1 MKRFS
6 SITTLVLS
14 LGLLFTAQAAG
25 PDDSFI
31 QAYTLIAQAD
41 NLSRLGQKNSA
52 IQKYRQAHNDLAA
65 LQSGYPNWNTGVV
78 SFRIKYV
85 DQKLKAL
92 GDAAPETAA
101 PSAKPAVLD
110 PAAARREISILK
122 RKVESLENAI
132 ILKDAKLKE
141 ALSAV
146 PSPEETQQLATL
158 EANLSGLRQENAN
171 LKSAIDKATTRL
183 KGANTGLA
191 KAQADAGKAQADLA
205 KAQAETEKTN
215 EALAQ
220 AVEEAKTAKAKA
232 NDRQA
237 KRLEN
242 KLADKQ
248 ENLAKTEK
256 ELASLATAH
265 KALESELKSFKK
277 GSREKD
283 LQAQVG
289 SLQKELSGNQKDLE
303 KASGDVAALKS
314 DKISLESELKSF
326 KKGSREKDL
335 QAQVGSLQKELS
347 GNQKDLEKASGD
359 VAALK
364 SDKISLESEL
374 KSFKKGSREKDLEAQ
389 VGSLQKELSGNQKD
403 LEEAS
408 GDVAALKSD
417 KISLEEE
424 LKSFKKGNREKE
436 LEAEVGS
443 LEKQLAN
450 SNSKLKETAS
460 NLASAENS
468 NDSLGD
474 QLKALQK
481 GSREKEFR
489 NYISSLEKRL
499 AKAERKNTNPASK
512 RKGLTGI
519 FNWQKSDRAEK
530 AQAAELQNRIDT
542 LRSRLEILEAEKIPY
557 TDEEKK
563 LFAEPNT
570 GDQPVNTLQAKV
582 ATLPEG
588 GADDFKAGQAALI
601 EAKFGEAEQKFL
613 HVLKLDE
620 ENPLT
625 LGNLA
630 LAQMEQGNYEGAE
643 ASLTRAL
650 KNDDEDTFSLSL
662 IGTLRYRQKK
672 YDEARDYL
680 AKAVK
685 LNPEDSRAQH
695 FLGSALNNLGQRKAA
710 ETALRKAVQIKPGY
724 SEAHHN
730 LAVVYATQNPP
741 FIALAKFHY
750 DKAVAGGHKKNADLE
765 KILNGGD

>member
-6 SITTLVLS
+6 SITTFVLS

-31 QAYTLIAQAD
+31 QAYTLIAQGDKLAE
-41 NLSRLGQKNSA
+41 LGQKNSA
-52 IQKYRQAHNDLAA
+52 IQKYRQARNALAA
-65 LQSGYPNWNTGVV
+65 LQSGYPSWNAGVV

-85 DQKLKAL
+85 DQKLKSL
-92 GDAAPETAA
+92 GDEASETAA
-101 PSAKPAVLD
+101 PSAKPTVLD
-110 PAAARREISILK
+110 PAAARREIAVLK
-122 RKVESLENAI
+122 RKVEQLDNEI

-146 PSPEETQQLATL
+146 PSPEETKQLATL

-171 LKSAIDKATTRL
+171 LKSAIDKATDQL
-183 KGANTGLA
+183 KNANTDLA
-191 KAQADAGKAQADLA
+191 KAKADAEKAQTDLA

-220 AVEEAKTAKAKA
+220 AVEEAKTANAKA

-237 KRLEN
+237 KRLE
-242 KLADKQ
+242 KQLADKQ
-248 ENLAKTEK
+248 ENLEQTEK
-256 ELASLATAH
+256 ELASLTTAH

-277 GSREKD
+277 GNRE
-283 LQAQVG
+283 Q
-289 SLQKELSGNQKDLE
+289 
-303 KASGDVAALKS
+303 
-314 DKISLESELKSF
+314 
-326 KKGSREKDL
+326 
-335 QAQVGSLQKELS
+335 
-347 GNQKDLEKASGD
+347 
-359 VAALK
+359 
-364 SDKISLESEL
+364 
-374 KSFKKGSREKDLEAQ
+374 DLEA
-389 VGSLQKELSGNQKD
+389 K
-403 LEEAS
+403 
-408 GDVAALKSD
+408 
-417 KISLEEE
+417 
-424 LKSFKKGNREKE
+424 
-436 LEAEVGS
+436 VGS
-443 LEKQLAN
+443 LEKQLAK
-450 SNSKLKETAS
+450 SNSKLEEAS
-460 NLASAENS
+460 SSLASAENS
-468 NDSLGD
+468 NNSLGD

-481 GSREKEFR
+481 GTHEKEFR

-512 RKGLTGI
+512 RKGLSGI
-519 FNWQKSDRAEK
+519 FSWRKSGRAEE
-530 AQAAELQNRIDT
+530 AQVAELQNRIDT
-542 LRSRLEILEAEKIPY
+542 LRSRLEILEGEKIPY

-563 LFAEPNT
+563 LFAEPGT
-570 GDQPVNTLQAKV
+570 GDQPANTLQAKV

-588 GADDFKAGQAALI
+588 GADDFKAGQAALV
-601 EAKFGEAEQKFL
+601 EAKYGEAEQKFL

-650 KNDDEDTFSLSL
+650 KNDDEDAFSLSL

-672 YDEARDYL
+672 FDEARDYL

-685 LNPEDSRAQH
+685 LNPEDANAQH

-710 ETALRKAVQIKPGY
+710 ETALRKALQIKPGHA
-724 SEAHHN
+724 EAHHN
-730 LAVVYATQNPP
+730 LAVVYATQKPP

-750 DKAVAGGHKKNADLE
+750 DKAVAGGHEKNADLE
-765 KILNGGD
+765 KILSAEK

>member
-1 MKRFS
+1 VKRFS
-6 SITTLVLS
+6 SITTFVLS

-31 QAYTLIAQAD
+31 QAYTLIAQGDKLA
-41 NLSRLGQKNSA
+41 NLGQKNSA
-52 IQKYRQAHNDLAA
+52 IQKYRQARNDLAA
-65 LQSGYPNWNTGVV
+65 LQSGYPSWNAGVV

-85 DQKLKAL
+85 DQKLKSL
-92 GDAAPETAA
+92 GDEASETAA
-101 PSAKPAVLD
+101 PSAKPTVLD
-110 PAAARREISILK
+110 PAAARREIAVLK
-122 RKVESLENAI
+122 RKVEQLDNEI

-146 PSPEETQQLATL
+146 PSPEETKQLATL

-171 LKSAIDKATTRL
+171 LKSAIDKATDQL
-183 KGANTGLA
+183 KNANTDLA
-191 KAQADAGKAQADLA
+191 KARADAEKAQTDLA

-220 AVEEAKTAKAKA
+220 AVEEAKTANAKA

-237 KRLEN
+237 KRLE
-242 KLADKQ
+242 KQLADKQ
-248 ENLAKTEK
+248 ENLEQTEK
-256 ELASLATAH
+256 ELASLTTAL

-277 GSREKD
+277 G
-283 LQAQVG
+283 
-289 SLQKELSGNQKDLE
+289 
-303 KASGDVAALKS
+303 
-314 DKISLESELKSF
+314 
-326 KKGSREKDL
+326 
-335 QAQVGSLQKELS
+335 
-347 GNQKDLEKASGD
+347 
-359 VAALK
+359 
-364 SDKISLESEL
+364 
-374 KSFKKGSREKDLEAQ
+374 
-389 VGSLQKELSGNQKD
+389 
-403 LEEAS
+403 
-408 GDVAALKSD
+408 
-417 KISLEEE
+417 
-424 LKSFKKGNREKE
+424 NREQD

-443 LEKQLAN
+443 LEKQLAK
-450 SNSKLKETAS
+450 SNSKLEEAS
-460 NLASAENS
+460 SSLASAENS

-481 GSREKEFR
+481 GTHEKEFR

-512 RKGLTGI
+512 RKGLSGI
-519 FNWQKSDRAEK
+519 FSWRKSGRAET
-530 AQAAELQNRIDT
+530 AQVAELQNRIDT

-563 LFAEPNT
+563 LFAEPGT
-570 GDQPVNTLQAKV
+570 GDQPANTLQAKV

-588 GADDFKAGQAALI
+588 GADDFKAGQAALV
-601 EAKFGEAEQKFL
+601 EAKYGEAEQKFL

-650 KNDDEDTFSLSL
+650 KNDDEDAFSLSL

-672 YDEARDYL
+672 FDEARDYL

-685 LNPEDSRAQH
+685 LNPEDANAQH

-710 ETALRKAVQIKPGY
+710 ETALRKALQIKPGHA
-724 SEAHHN
+724 EAHHN
-730 LAVVYATQNPP
+730 LAVVYATQKPP

-750 DKAVAGGHKKNADLE
+750 DKAVAGGHEKNADLE
-765 KILNGGD
+765 KILSAEK

>member
-6 SITTLVLS
+6 FITTLFLS
-14 LGLLFTAQAAG
+14 FGLLSTAQAAG

-31 QAYTLIAQAD
+31 QAYSLIAEAD

-65 LQSGYPNWNTGVV
+65 LQSGYPNWNAGVV

-191 KAQADAGKAQADLA
+191 KAQADAEKAQADLA

-314 DKISLESELKSF
+314 DKISLE
-326 KKGSREKDL
+326 
-335 QAQVGSLQKELS
+335 
-347 GNQKDLEKASGD
+347 
-359 VAALK
+359 
-364 SDKISLESEL
+364 
-374 KSFKKGSREKDLEAQ
+374 
-389 VGSLQKELSGNQKD
+389 
-403 LEEAS
+403 
-408 GDVAALKSD
+408 
-417 KISLEEE
+417 EE

-474 QLKALQK
+474 QLKAFQK

-530 AQAAELQNRIDT
+530 AQVAELQNRIDT

-650 KNDDEDTFSLSL
+650 KNDDEDAFSLSL

>member
-65 LQSGYPNWNTGVV
+65 LQSGYPNWNAGVV

-183 KGANTGLA
+183 MGANTGLA
-191 KAQADAGKAQADLA
+191 KAQADAEKAQADLA

-314 DKISLESELKSF
+314 DKISLE
-326 KKGSREKDL
+326 
-335 QAQVGSLQKELS
+335 
-347 GNQKDLEKASGD
+347 
-359 VAALK
+359 
-364 SDKISLESEL
+364 
-374 KSFKKGSREKDLEAQ
+374 
-389 VGSLQKELSGNQKD
+389 
-403 LEEAS
+403 
-408 GDVAALKSD
+408 
-417 KISLEEE
+417 EE

-474 QLKALQK
+474 QLKAFQK

-650 KNDDEDTFSLSL
+650 KNDDEDAFSLSL

-765 KILNGGD
+765 KILNGGN

>member
-14 LGLLFTAQAAG
+14 LGLLFSAQAAG

-265 KALESELKSFKK
+265 KALESELKSLKK

-289 SLQKELSGNQKDLE
+289 SLQKELSGNQKDVE

-314 DKISLESELKSF
+314 DNISLE
-326 KKGSREKDL
+326 
-335 QAQVGSLQKELS
+335 
-347 GNQKDLEKASGD
+347 
-359 VAALK
+359 
-364 SDKISLESEL
+364 
-374 KSFKKGSREKDLEAQ
+374 
-389 VGSLQKELSGNQKD
+389 
-403 LEEAS
+403 
-408 GDVAALKSD
+408 
-417 KISLEEE
+417 
-424 LKSFKKGNREKE
+424 
-436 LEAEVGS
+436 
-443 LEKQLAN
+443 
-450 SNSKLKETAS
+450 
-460 NLASAENS
+460 
-468 NDSLGD
+468 
-474 QLKALQK
+474 
-481 GSREKEFR
+481 
-489 NYISSLEKRL
+489 
-499 AKAERKNTNPASK
+499 
-512 RKGLTGI
+512 
-519 FNWQKSDRAEK
+519 
-530 AQAAELQNRIDT
+530 
-542 LRSRLEILEAEKIPY
+542 
-557 TDEEKK
+557 
-563 LFAEPNT
+563 
-570 GDQPVNTLQAKV
+570 
-582 ATLPEG
+582 
-588 GADDFKAGQAALI
+588 
-601 EAKFGEAEQKFL
+601 
-613 HVLKLDE
+613 
-620 ENPLT
+620 
-625 LGNLA
+625 
-630 LAQMEQGNYEGAE
+630 
-643 ASLTRAL
+643 
-650 KNDDEDTFSLSL
+650 
-662 IGTLRYRQKK
+662 
-672 YDEARDYL
+672 
-680 AKAVK
+680 
-685 LNPEDSRAQH
+685 
-695 FLGSALNNLGQRKAA
+695 
-710 ETALRKAVQIKPGY
+710 
-724 SEAHHN
+724 
-730 LAVVYATQNPP
+730 
-741 FIALAKFHY
+741 
-750 DKAVAGGHKKNADLE
+750 
-765 KILNGGD
+765 

>member
-41 NLSRLGQKNSA
+41 NLARLGQKNSA

-158 EANLSGLRQENAN
+158 EVNLSGLRQENAN

-265 KALESELKSFKK
+265 KALESELKSLKK

-303 KASGDVAALKS
+303 K
-314 DKISLESELKSF
+314 
-326 KKGSREKDL
+326 
-335 QAQVGSLQKELS
+335 
-347 GNQKDLEKASGD
+347 
-359 VAALK
+359 
-364 SDKISLESEL
+364 
-374 KSFKKGSREKDLEAQ
+374 
-389 VGSLQKELSGNQKD
+389 
-403 LEEAS
+403 AS

-450 SNSKLKETAS
+450 SNRKLKETAS

-481 GSREKEFR
+481 GSREKEFS

-650 KNDDEDTFSLSL
+650 KNDDEDAFSLSL

>member
-65 LQSGYPNWNTGVV
+65 LQSGYPNWNAGVV

-191 KAQADAGKAQADLA
+191 KAQADAEKAQADLA

-314 DKISLESELKSF
+314 DKISLE
-326 KKGSREKDL
+326 
-335 QAQVGSLQKELS
+335 
-347 GNQKDLEKASGD
+347 
-359 VAALK
+359 
-364 SDKISLESEL
+364 
-374 KSFKKGSREKDLEAQ
+374 
-389 VGSLQKELSGNQKD
+389 
-403 LEEAS
+403 
-408 GDVAALKSD
+408 
-417 KISLEEE
+417 EE

-474 QLKALQK
+474 QLKAFQK

-519 FNWQKSDRAEK
+519 FNWRKSDRAEK
-530 AQAAELQNRIDT
+530 AQVAELQNRIDT

-650 KNDDEDTFSLSL
+650 KNDDEDAFSLSL

>member
-1 MKRFS
+1 VKRFS

-65 LQSGYPNWNTGVV
+65 LQSGYPNWNAGVV

-183 KGANTGLA
+183 MGANTGLA
-191 KAQADAGKAQADLA
+191 KAQADAEKAQADLA

-314 DKISLESELKSF
+314 DKISLE
-326 KKGSREKDL
+326 
-335 QAQVGSLQKELS
+335 
-347 GNQKDLEKASGD
+347 
-359 VAALK
+359 
-364 SDKISLESEL
+364 
-374 KSFKKGSREKDLEAQ
+374 
-389 VGSLQKELSGNQKD
+389 
-403 LEEAS
+403 
-408 GDVAALKSD
+408 
-417 KISLEEE
+417 EE

-474 QLKALQK
+474 QLKAFQK

-650 KNDDEDTFSLSL
+650 KNDDEDAFSLSL

>member
-65 LQSGYPNWNTGVV
+65 LQSGYPNWNAGVV

-110 PAAARREISILK
+110 PAAARREITILK
-122 RKVESLENAI
+122 RKVESLGNAI

-171 LKSAIDKATTRL
+171 LKSAIDKATTQL

-191 KAQADAGKAQADLA
+191 KAQADAEKAQADLA

-215 EALAQ
+215 ETLAQ

-265 KALESELKSFKK
+265 KALESELKSLKK

-289 SLQKELSGNQKDLE
+289 SLQKE
-303 KASGDVAALKS
+303 
-314 DKISLESELKSF
+314 
-326 KKGSREKDL
+326 
-335 QAQVGSLQKELS
+335 
-347 GNQKDLEKASGD
+347 
-359 VAALK
+359 
-364 SDKISLESEL
+364 
-374 KSFKKGSREKDLEAQ
+374 
-389 VGSLQKELSGNQKD
+389 
-403 LEEAS
+403 
-408 GDVAALKSD
+408 
-417 KISLEEE
+417 
-424 LKSFKKGNREKE
+424 
-436 LEAEVGS
+436 
-443 LEKQLAN
+443 LAN

-474 QLKALQK
+474 QLKAFQK
-481 GSREKEFR
+481 GSREKEFS

-530 AQAAELQNRIDT
+530 AQVAELQNRIDT

-650 KNDDEDTFSLSL
+650 KNDDEDAFSLSL

-685 LNPEDSRAQH
+685 LNPEDANAQH

-710 ETALRKAVQIKPGY
+710 ETALRKALQIKPGHA
-724 SEAHHN
+724 EAHHN
-730 LAVVYATQNPP
+730 LAVVYATQKPP

-750 DKAVAGGHKKNADLE
+750 DKAVAGGHEKNADLE

>member
-6 SITTLVLS
+6 SITTFVLS

-31 QAYTLIAQAD
+31 QAYTIIAQGDKLAK
-41 NLSRLGQKNSA
+41 LGQKNSA
-52 IQKYRQAHNDLAA
+52 IQKYRQARNDLAA
-65 LQSGYPNWNTGVV
+65 LQSGYPSWNAGVV

-85 DQKLKAL
+85 DQKLKSL
-92 GDAAPETAA
+92 GDEASETAA
-101 PSAKPAVLD
+101 PSAKPTVLD
-110 PAAARREISILK
+110 PAAARREIAVLK
-122 RKVESLENAI
+122 RKVEQLDNEI

-146 PSPEETQQLATL
+146 PSPEETKQLATL

-171 LKSAIDKATTRL
+171 LKSAIDKATDQL
-183 KGANTGLA
+183 KNANTDLA
-191 KAQADAGKAQADLA
+191 KAKADAEKAQTDLA

-220 AVEEAKTAKAKA
+220 AVEEAKTANAKA

-237 KRLEN
+237 KRLE
-242 KLADKQ
+242 KQLADKQ
-248 ENLAKTEK
+248 ENLEQTEK
-256 ELASLATAH
+256 ELASLTTAH

-277 GSREKD
+277 G
-283 LQAQVG
+283 
-289 SLQKELSGNQKDLE
+289 
-303 KASGDVAALKS
+303 
-314 DKISLESELKSF
+314 
-326 KKGSREKDL
+326 
-335 QAQVGSLQKELS
+335 
-347 GNQKDLEKASGD
+347 
-359 VAALK
+359 
-364 SDKISLESEL
+364 
-374 KSFKKGSREKDLEAQ
+374 
-389 VGSLQKELSGNQKD
+389 
-403 LEEAS
+403 
-408 GDVAALKSD
+408 
-417 KISLEEE
+417 
-424 LKSFKKGNREKE
+424 NREQD

-443 LEKQLAN
+443 LEKQLAK
-450 SNSKLKETAS
+450 SNSKLEEAS
-460 NLASAENS
+460 SSLASAENS

-481 GSREKEFR
+481 GTHEKEFR

-512 RKGLTGI
+512 RKGLSGI
-519 FNWQKSDRAEK
+519 FSWRKSGRAEE
-530 AQAAELQNRIDT
+530 AQVAELQNRIDT

-563 LFAEPNT
+563 LFAEPGT
-570 GDQPVNTLQAKV
+570 GDQPANTLQAKV

-588 GADDFKAGQAALI
+588 GADDFKAGQAALV
-601 EAKFGEAEQKFL
+601 EAKYGEAEQKFL

-650 KNDDEDTFSLSL
+650 KNDDEDAFSLSL

-672 YDEARDYL
+672 FDEARDYL

-685 LNPEDSRAQH
+685 LNPEDANAQH

-710 ETALRKAVQIKPGY
+710 ETALRKALQIKPGHA
-724 SEAHHN
+724 EAHHN
-730 LAVVYATQNPP
+730 LAVVYATQKPP

-750 DKAVAGGHKKNADLE
+750 DKAVAGGHEKNADLE
-765 KILNGGD
+765 KILSAEK

>member
-1 MKRFS
+1 VKRFS
-6 SITTLVLS
+6 YITTLVLS

-65 LQSGYPNWNTGVV
+65 LQSGYPNWNAGVV

-110 PAAARREISILK
+110 PAAARREISIPK

-183 KGANTGLA
+183 MGANTGLA
-191 KAQADAGKAQADLA
+191 KAQADAEKAQADLA

-314 DKISLESELKSF
+314 DKISLE
-326 KKGSREKDL
+326 
-335 QAQVGSLQKELS
+335 
-347 GNQKDLEKASGD
+347 
-359 VAALK
+359 
-364 SDKISLESEL
+364 
-374 KSFKKGSREKDLEAQ
+374 
-389 VGSLQKELSGNQKD
+389 
-403 LEEAS
+403 
-408 GDVAALKSD
+408 
-417 KISLEEE
+417 EE

-519 FNWQKSDRAEK
+519 FNWRKSDRAEK

-650 KNDDEDTFSLSL
+650 KNDDEDAFSLSL

>member
-6 SITTLVLS
+6 SITTFVLS

-31 QAYTLIAQAD
+31 QAYTIIAQGDKLAK
-41 NLSRLGQKNSA
+41 LGQKNSA
-52 IQKYRQAHNDLAA
+52 IKKYQQARNDLAA
-65 LQSGYPNWNTGVV
+65 LQSGYPSWNAGVV

-85 DQKLKAL
+85 DQKLKSL
-92 GDAAPETAA
+92 GDEASETAA
-101 PSAKPAVLD
+101 PSAKPTVLA
-110 PAAARREISILK
+110 PAAARREIAVLK
-122 RKVESLENAI
+122 RKVEQLDNEIN
-132 ILKDAKLKE
+132 LKDAKLKE

-146 PSPEETQQLATL
+146 PSPEETKQLATL

-171 LKSAIDKATTRL
+171 LKSAIDKATDQL
-183 KGANTGLA
+183 KNANTDLA
-191 KAQADAGKAQADLA
+191 KAKADAQKAQTALA

-220 AVEEAKTAKAKA
+220 AMAEAKTANAKA

-237 KRLEN
+237 KRLE
-242 KLADKQ
+242 KQLADKQ
-248 ENLAKTEK
+248 ENLEQTEK
-256 ELASLATAH
+256 ELASLTTAH

-277 GSREKD
+277 G
-283 LQAQVG
+283 
-289 SLQKELSGNQKDLE
+289 
-303 KASGDVAALKS
+303 
-314 DKISLESELKSF
+314 
-326 KKGSREKDL
+326 
-335 QAQVGSLQKELS
+335 
-347 GNQKDLEKASGD
+347 
-359 VAALK
+359 
-364 SDKISLESEL
+364 
-374 KSFKKGSREKDLEAQ
+374 
-389 VGSLQKELSGNQKD
+389 
-403 LEEAS
+403 
-408 GDVAALKSD
+408 
-417 KISLEEE
+417 
-424 LKSFKKGNREKE
+424 NREQD

-443 LEKQLAN
+443 LEKQLAK
-450 SNSKLKETAS
+450 SNSKLEEAS
-460 NLASAENS
+460 SSLASAENS

-481 GSREKEFR
+481 GTHEKEFR

-512 RKGLTGI
+512 RKGISGI
-519 FNWQKSDRAEK
+519 FSWRKSGRAEE
-530 AQAAELQNRIDT
+530 AQVAELQNRIDT

-563 LFAEPNT
+563 LFAEPGT
-570 GDQPVNTLQAKV
+570 GDQPANTLQAKV

-588 GADDFKAGQAALI
+588 GADDFKAGQAALV
-601 EAKFGEAEQKFL
+601 EAKYGEAEQKFL

-650 KNDDEDTFSLSL
+650 NNDDQDSFSLSL

-672 YDEARDYL
+672 FDEARDYL

-685 LNPEDSRAQH
+685 LNPEDANAQH

-710 ETALRKAVQIKPGY
+710 ETALRKALQIKPGHA
-724 SEAHHN
+724 EAHHN
-730 LAVVYATQNPP
+730 LAVVYATQKPP

-750 DKAVAGGHKKNADLE
+750 DKAVAGGHEKNADLE
-765 KILNGGD
+765 KILSAEK

>member
-14 LGLLFTAQAAG
+14 LGLLFSAQAAG

-52 IQKYRQAHNDLAA
+52 IQKYRQARNDLAA

-191 KAQADAGKAQADLA
+191 KAQADAEKAQADLA

-374 KSFKKGSREKDLEAQ
+374 KSFKKGSREK
-389 VGSLQKELSGNQKD
+389 
-403 LEEAS
+403 
-408 GDVAALKSD
+408 
-417 KISLEEE
+417 
-424 LKSFKKGNREKE
+424 E

-474 QLKALQK
+474 QLKTFQK

-519 FNWQKSDRAEK
+519 FSWQKSDRAEK
-530 AQAAELQNRIDT
+530 AQVAELQNRIDT

-650 KNDDEDTFSLSL
+650 KNDDEDAFSLSL

>member
-65 LQSGYPNWNTGVV
+65 LQSGYPNWNAGVV

-110 PAAARREISILK
+110 PAAARREIAILK
-122 RKVESLENAI
+122 RKVESLGNAI

-146 PSPEETQQLATL
+146 PSPEEPQQLATL

-191 KAQADAGKAQADLA
+191 KAQADAEKAQADLA

-220 AVEEAKTAKAKA
+220 AVEEAKAAKPKA

-289 SLQKELSGNQKDLE
+289 SLQKELSGNEEDLE
-303 KASGDVAALKS
+303 KASG
-314 DKISLESELKSF
+314 
-326 KKGSREKDL
+326 
-335 QAQVGSLQKELS
+335 
-347 GNQKDLEKASGD
+347 N
-359 VAALK
+359 
-364 SDKISLESEL
+364 
-374 KSFKKGSREKDLEAQ
+374 
-389 VGSLQKELSGNQKD
+389 
-403 LEEAS
+403 
-408 GDVAALKSD
+408 VAALKSD

-424 LKSFKKGNREKE
+424 LKSFKKGNREKD

-474 QLKALQK
+474 QLKAFQK
-481 GSREKEFR
+481 GSREKEFS
-489 NYISSLEKRL
+489 NYIISLEKRL

-530 AQAAELQNRIDT
+530 AQVAELQNRIDT

-650 KNDDEDTFSLSL
+650 KNDDEDAFSLSL

>member
-1 MKRFS
+1 VKRFS

-14 LGLLFTAQAAG
+14 LGLLFSAQAAG

-52 IQKYRQAHNDLAA
+52 IQKYRQARNDLAA

-191 KAQADAGKAQADLA
+191 KAQADAEKAQADLA

-220 AVEEAKTAKAKA
+220 AMEEAKTAKAKA

-314 DKISLESELKSF
+314 DKISLE
-326 KKGSREKDL
+326 
-335 QAQVGSLQKELS
+335 
-347 GNQKDLEKASGD
+347 
-359 VAALK
+359 
-364 SDKISLESEL
+364 
-374 KSFKKGSREKDLEAQ
+374 
-389 VGSLQKELSGNQKD
+389 
-403 LEEAS
+403 
-408 GDVAALKSD
+408 
-417 KISLEEE
+417 EE

-474 QLKALQK
+474 QLKTFQK

-519 FNWQKSDRAEK
+519 FSWQKSDRAEK
-530 AQAAELQNRIDT
+530 AQVAELQNRIDT

-650 KNDDEDTFSLSL
+650 KNDDEDAFSLSL

>member
-65 LQSGYPNWNTGVV
+65 LQSGYPNWNAGVV

-183 KGANTGLA
+183 MGANTGLA
-191 KAQADAGKAQADLA
+191 KAKADAEKAQADLA

-314 DKISLESELKSF
+314 DKISLE
-326 KKGSREKDL
+326 
-335 QAQVGSLQKELS
+335 
-347 GNQKDLEKASGD
+347 
-359 VAALK
+359 
-364 SDKISLESEL
+364 
-374 KSFKKGSREKDLEAQ
+374 
-389 VGSLQKELSGNQKD
+389 
-403 LEEAS
+403 
-408 GDVAALKSD
+408 
-417 KISLEEE
+417 EE

-474 QLKALQK
+474 QLKAFQK

-650 KNDDEDTFSLSL
+650 KNDDEDAFSLSL

-750 DKAVAGGHKKNADLE
+750 EKAVAGGHKKNADLE
-765 KILNGGD
+765 KILNGGN

>member
-1 MKRFS
+1 M
-6 SITTLVLS
+6 
-14 LGLLFTAQAAG
+14 
-25 PDDSFI
+25 
-31 QAYTLIAQAD
+31 
-41 NLSRLGQKNSA
+41 
-52 IQKYRQAHNDLAA
+52 
-65 LQSGYPNWNTGVV
+65 
-78 SFRIKYV
+78 
-85 DQKLKAL
+85 
-92 GDAAPETAA
+92 
-101 PSAKPAVLD
+101 
-110 PAAARREISILK
+110 
-122 RKVESLENAI
+122 
-132 ILKDAKLKE
+132 
-141 ALSAV
+141 
-146 PSPEETQQLATL
+146 
-158 EANLSGLRQENAN
+158 RQENAN

-191 KAQADAGKAQADLA
+191 KAKADAEKAQADLA

-277 GSREKD
+277 GSREK
-283 LQAQVG
+283 
-289 SLQKELSGNQKDLE
+289 
-303 KASGDVAALKS
+303 
-314 DKISLESELKSF
+314 
-326 KKGSREKDL
+326 
-335 QAQVGSLQKELS
+335 
-347 GNQKDLEKASGD
+347 
-359 VAALK
+359 
-364 SDKISLESEL
+364 
-374 KSFKKGSREKDLEAQ
+374 
-389 VGSLQKELSGNQKD
+389 
-403 LEEAS
+403 
-408 GDVAALKSD
+408 
-417 KISLEEE
+417 
-424 LKSFKKGNREKE
+424 E

-474 QLKALQK
+474 QLKAFQK

-650 KNDDEDTFSLSL
+650 KNDDEDAFSLSL

-672 YDEARDYL
+672 
-680 AKAVK
+680 
-685 LNPEDSRAQH
+685 
-695 FLGSALNNLGQRKAA
+695 
-710 ETALRKAVQIKPGY
+710 I
-724 SEAHHN
+724 
-730 LAVVYATQNPP
+730 
-741 FIALAKFHY
+741 
-750 DKAVAGGHKKNADLE
+750 
-765 KILNGGD
+765 

>member
-6 SITTLVLS
+6 SITTFVLS

-31 QAYTLIAQAD
+31 QAYTLIAQGDKLA
-41 NLSRLGQKNSA
+41 NLGQKNSA
-52 IQKYRQAHNDLAA
+52 IQKYRQARNDLAA
-65 LQSGYPNWNTGVV
+65 LQSGYPSWNAGVV

-85 DQKLKAL
+85 DQKLKSL
-92 GDAAPETAA
+92 GDEASETAA
-101 PSAKPAVLD
+101 PSAKPTVLD
-110 PAAARREISILK
+110 PAAARREIAVLK
-122 RKVESLENAI
+122 RKVEQLDNEI

-146 PSPEETQQLATL
+146 PSPEETQQLASL

-183 KGANTGLA
+183 KVANTSLA
-191 KAQADAGKAQADLA
+191 KTKADAEKAQADLG
-205 KAQAETEKTN
+205 KAQAETKKTN

-248 ENLAKTEK
+248 ANLAKTEK

-283 LQAQVG
+283 LQAEVEL
-289 SLQKELSGNQKDLE
+289 LQKELSENQKDIE
-303 KASGDVAALKS
+303 KT
-314 DKISLESELKSF
+314 
-326 KKGSREKDL
+326 
-335 QAQVGSLQKELS
+335 
-347 GNQKDLEKASGD
+347 
-359 VAALK
+359 
-364 SDKISLESEL
+364 
-374 KSFKKGSREKDLEAQ
+374 
-389 VGSLQKELSGNQKD
+389 
-403 LEEAS
+403 S

-424 LKSFKKGNREKE
+424 LKSFKKGNREKK

-443 LEKQLAN
+443 LEKQLTS
-450 SNSKLKETAS
+450 SNSKLKETSS
-460 NLASAENS
+460 NLATAEIS
-468 NDSLGD
+468 NDSLED
-474 QLKALQK
+474 QLKSLQK
-481 GSREKEFR
+481 GSREKEMG
-489 NYISSLEKRL
+489 NYIISLEKRL

-512 RKGLTGI
+512 RKGLNGI
-519 FNWQKSDRAEK
+519 FNWQKSGRAEK
-530 AQAAELQNRIDT
+530 AQVAELQNRIDT

-570 GDQPVNTLQAKV
+570 GDQPVNSLQAKV

-588 GADDFKAGQAALI
+588 AADDFKAGQAALI
-601 EAKFGEAEQKFL
+601 ESKFGEAEQKFL

-643 ASLTRAL
+643 TSLTRAL
-650 KNDDEDTFSLSL
+650 KNNDEDAFSLSL

-750 DKAVAGGHKKNADLE
+750 EKALAGGHKKNADLE
-765 KILNGGD
+765 KILNSGN

>member
-6 SITTLVLS
+6 SITTLVFS

-25 PDDSFI
+25 PNDSFI

-52 IQKYRQAHNDLAA
+52 IQKYRQAQNDLAA
-65 LQSGYPNWNTGVV
+65 LQSGYPNWNAGVV

-85 DQKLKAL
+85 DQKLKAI
-92 GDAAPETAA
+92 GDEAPETAP
-101 PSAKPAVLD
+101 PSAKPAILD
-110 PAAARREISILK
+110 PTTASREIAVLK

-146 PSPEETQQLATL
+146 PSPEDTQQLATL
-158 EANLSGLRQENAN
+158 EANLSSLRQENAN

-183 KGANTGLA
+183 KVANTGLA
-191 KAQADAGKAQADLA
+191 KTKAQAEKAQTDLV

-220 AVEEAKTAKAKA
+220 AVEEAKTAKAKT

-242 KLADKQ
+242 KLANKQ
-248 ENLAKTEK
+248 ESLAKTEK

-265 KALESELKSFKK
+265 KTLESELKSFKK

-283 LQAQVG
+283 LQTEVE
-289 SLQKELSGNQKDLE
+289 SLQKELSKNQKDIE
-303 KASGDVAALKS
+303 KASV
-314 DKISLESELKSF
+314 EL
-326 KKGSREKDL
+326 
-335 QAQVGSLQKELS
+335 
-347 GNQKDLEKASGD
+347 
-359 VAALK
+359 
-364 SDKISLESEL
+364 
-374 KSFKKGSREKDLEAQ
+374 
-389 VGSLQKELSGNQKD
+389 
-403 LEEAS
+403 
-408 GDVAALKSD
+408 AALKSD

-424 LKSFKKGNREKE
+424 LKSFKKGNREKK

-443 LEKQLAN
+443 LEKQLT
-450 SNSKLKETAS
+450 SSKSKLNETVS
-460 NLASAENS
+460 NLATAERS
-468 NDSLGD
+468 NDSLED
-474 QLKALQK
+474 QLKSLQK
-481 GSREKEFR
+481 GSREKEMG
-489 NYISSLEKRL
+489 NYINSLEKRL

-512 RKGLTGI
+512 RQGLTGI
-519 FNWQKSDRAEK
+519 FNWQKSERAEK
-530 AQAAELQNRIDT
+530 AQVAELQNRIDT

-557 TDEEKK
+557 TDEEKQ

-570 GDQPVNTLQAKV
+570 GDQLVNSIQAKV

-588 GADDFKAGQAALI
+588 AADDFKAGQTALI
-601 EAKFGEAEQKFL
+601 ESKFGEAEQKFL

-643 ASLTRAL
+643 DSLTRAL
-650 KNDDEDTFSLSL
+650 KNNDEDAFSLSL

-710 ETALRKAVQIKPGY
+710 ETSLRKAVQIKPGY

-750 DKAVAGGHKKNADLE
+750 EKALDGGHKKNADLE
-765 KILNGGD
+765 KILNSGN

>member
-14 LGLLFTAQAAG
+14 LGLLFSAQAAG

-65 LQSGYPNWNTGVV
+65 LQSGYPNWNAGVV

-191 KAQADAGKAQADLA
+191 KAKADAEKAQADLA

-364 SDKISLESEL
+364 SDKISLE
-374 KSFKKGSREKDLEAQ
+374 
-389 VGSLQKELSGNQKD
+389 
-403 LEEAS
+403 
-408 GDVAALKSD
+408 
-417 KISLEEE
+417 EE

-474 QLKALQK
+474 QLKAFQK

-530 AQAAELQNRIDT
+530 AQVAELQNRIDT

-650 KNDDEDTFSLSL
+650 KNDDEDAFSLSL

>member
-14 LGLLFTAQAAG
+14 LGLLFSAQAAG

-191 KAQADAGKAQADLA
+191 KAQADAEKAQADLA

-220 AVEEAKTAKAKA
+220 AMEEAKTAKAKA

-314 DKISLESELKSF
+314 DKISLE
-326 KKGSREKDL
+326 
-335 QAQVGSLQKELS
+335 
-347 GNQKDLEKASGD
+347 
-359 VAALK
+359 
-364 SDKISLESEL
+364 
-374 KSFKKGSREKDLEAQ
+374 
-389 VGSLQKELSGNQKD
+389 
-403 LEEAS
+403 
-408 GDVAALKSD
+408 
-417 KISLEEE
+417 EE

-474 QLKALQK
+474 QLKTFQK

-530 AQAAELQNRIDT
+530 AQVAELQNRIDT

-650 KNDDEDTFSLSL
+650 KNDDEDAFSLSL

>member
-14 LGLLFTAQAAG
+14 LGLLFSAQAAG

-65 LQSGYPNWNTGVV
+65 LQSGYPNWNAGVV

-92 GDAAPETAA
+92 GNAAPETAA

-191 KAQADAGKAQADLA
+191 KAQADAEKAQADLT

-314 DKISLESELKSF
+314 DKISLE
-326 KKGSREKDL
+326 
-335 QAQVGSLQKELS
+335 
-347 GNQKDLEKASGD
+347 
-359 VAALK
+359 
-364 SDKISLESEL
+364 
-374 KSFKKGSREKDLEAQ
+374 
-389 VGSLQKELSGNQKD
+389 
-403 LEEAS
+403 
-408 GDVAALKSD
+408 
-417 KISLEEE
+417 EE

-436 LEAEVGS
+436 LEAEVGP

-474 QLKALQK
+474 QLKTFQK

-519 FNWQKSDRAEK
+519 FSWQKSDRAEK
-530 AQAAELQNRIDT
+530 AQVAELQNRIDT

-650 KNDDEDTFSLSL
+650 KNDDEDAFSLSL

>member
-6 SITTLVLS
+6 SITTFVLS

-31 QAYTLIAQAD
+31 QAYTLIAQGDKLAE
-41 NLSRLGQKNSA
+41 LGQKNSA
-52 IQKYRQAHNDLAA
+52 IQKYSQARNALAA
-65 LQSGYPNWNTGVV
+65 LQSGYPSWNAGVV

-85 DQKLKAL
+85 DQKLKSL
-92 GDAAPETAA
+92 GDETSDTAA
-101 PSAKPAVLD
+101 PSAKPTVLD
-110 PAAARREISILK
+110 PAAARREIAVLK
-122 RKVESLENAI
+122 RKVEQLDNEI

-146 PSPEETQQLATL
+146 PSPEETKQLATL

-171 LKSAIDKATTRL
+171 LKSAIDKATDQL
-183 KGANTGLA
+183 KNAKTDLA
-191 KAQADAGKAQADLA
+191 KAKADAEKAQIDLA

-220 AVEEAKTAKAKA
+220 AVEEAKTANAKA

-237 KRLEN
+237 KRLE
-242 KLADKQ
+242 KQLADKQ
-248 ENLAKTEK
+248 ENLEQTEK
-256 ELASLATAH
+256 ELASLTTAH

-277 GSREKD
+277 G
-283 LQAQVG
+283 
-289 SLQKELSGNQKDLE
+289 
-303 KASGDVAALKS
+303 
-314 DKISLESELKSF
+314 
-326 KKGSREKDL
+326 
-335 QAQVGSLQKELS
+335 
-347 GNQKDLEKASGD
+347 
-359 VAALK
+359 
-364 SDKISLESEL
+364 
-374 KSFKKGSREKDLEAQ
+374 
-389 VGSLQKELSGNQKD
+389 
-403 LEEAS
+403 
-408 GDVAALKSD
+408 
-417 KISLEEE
+417 
-424 LKSFKKGNREKE
+424 NREQD
-436 LEAEVGS
+436 LEAEVDS
-443 LEKQLAN
+443 LEKQLAK
-450 SNSKLKETAS
+450 SNSKLEEAS
-460 NLASAENS
+460 SSLASAENS

-481 GSREKEFR
+481 GTHEKEFR

-512 RKGLTGI
+512 RKGLSGI
-519 FNWQKSDRAEK
+519 FSWRKSGRVEE
-530 AQAAELQNRIDT
+530 AQVAELQNRIDT
-542 LRSRLEILEAEKIPY
+542 LRSRLEILESEKIPY

-563 LFAEPNT
+563 LFAEPGT
-570 GDQPVNTLQAKV
+570 GEQPANTLQAKV

-588 GADDFKAGQAALI
+588 GADDFKAGQAALV
-601 EAKFGEAEQKFL
+601 EAKYGEAEQKFL

-650 KNDDEDTFSLSL
+650 KNDDEDAFSLSL

-672 YDEARDYL
+672 FDEARDYL

-685 LNPEDSRAQH
+685 LNPEDANAQH

-710 ETALRKAVQIKPGY
+710 ETALRKALQIKPGHA
-724 SEAHHN
+724 EAHHN
-730 LAVVYATQNPP
+730 LAVVYATQKPP

-750 DKAVAGGHKKNADLE
+750 DKAVAGGHEKNADLE
-765 KILNGGD
+765 KILSAEK

>member
-65 LQSGYPNWNTGVV
+65 LQSGYPNWNAGVV

-92 GDAAPETAA
+92 GDEAPETAT

-122 RKVESLENAI
+122 RRIERLDNDI

-171 LKSAIDKATTRL
+171 LKSAIDKATTLL

-191 KAQADAGKAQADLA
+191 KAQADAEKAQADLA

-303 KASGDVAALKS
+303 KASGDVAALK
-314 DKISLESELKSF
+314 
-326 KKGSREKDL
+326 
-335 QAQVGSLQKELS
+335 
-347 GNQKDLEKASGD
+347 N
-359 VAALK
+359 
-364 SDKISLESEL
+364 
-374 KSFKKGSREKDLEAQ
+374 
-389 VGSLQKELSGNQKD
+389 
-403 LEEAS
+403 
-408 GDVAALKSD
+408 D

-460 NLASAENS
+460 NLTSAENS

-474 QLKALQK
+474 QLKAFQK

-563 LFAEPNT
+563 LFAEPGT
-570 GDQPVNTLQAKV
+570 GDQPANTLQAKV

-588 GADDFKAGQAALI
+588 GADDFKAGQAALV
-601 EAKFGEAEQKFL
+601 EAKYGEAEQKFL

-650 KNDDEDTFSLSL
+650 KNDDEDAFSLSL

-730 LAVVYATQNPP
+730 LAVVYATQKPP

-765 KILNGGD
+765 KILNGVD

>member
-14 LGLLFTAQAAG
+14 LGLLFSAQAAG

-65 LQSGYPNWNTGVV
+65 LQSGYPNWNAGVV

-191 KAQADAGKAQADLA
+191 KAQADAEKAQADLA

-303 KASGDVAALKS
+303 KASG
-314 DKISLESELKSF
+314 
-326 KKGSREKDL
+326 
-335 QAQVGSLQKELS
+335 
-347 GNQKDLEKASGD
+347 N
-359 VAALK
+359 
-364 SDKISLESEL
+364 
-374 KSFKKGSREKDLEAQ
+374 
-389 VGSLQKELSGNQKD
+389 
-403 LEEAS
+403 
-408 GDVAALKSD
+408 VAALKSD

-424 LKSFKKGNREKE
+424 LKSFKKGNREKK

-474 QLKALQK
+474 QLKTFQK

-519 FNWQKSDRAEK
+519 FSWQKSDRAEK
-530 AQAAELQNRIDT
+530 AQVAELQNRIDT

-650 KNDDEDTFSLSL
+650 KNDDEDAFSLSL

-765 KILNGGD
+765 KILNGGN

>member
-14 LGLLFTAQAAG
+14 LGLLFSAQAAG

-183 KGANTGLA
+183 KGANTGLS

-205 KAQAETEKTN
+205 KAQAETDKTN

-277 GSREKD
+277 GNREKD
-283 LQAQVG
+283 
-289 SLQKELSGNQKDLE
+289 
-303 KASGDVAALKS
+303 
-314 DKISLESELKSF
+314 
-326 KKGSREKDL
+326 
-335 QAQVGSLQKELS
+335 
-347 GNQKDLEKASGD
+347 
-359 VAALK
+359 
-364 SDKISLESEL
+364 
-374 KSFKKGSREKDLEAQ
+374 
-389 VGSLQKELSGNQKD
+389 
-403 LEEAS
+403 
-408 GDVAALKSD
+408 
-417 KISLEEE
+417 
-424 LKSFKKGNREKE
+424 

-450 SNSKLKETAS
+450 SNSELKETAS

-474 QLKALQK
+474 QLKTFQK

-499 AKAERKNTNPASK
+499 GKAERKNTNPASK

-530 AQAAELQNRIDT
+530 AQVAELQNRIDT

-650 KNDDEDTFSLSL
+650 KNDDEDAFSLSL

-750 DKAVAGGHKKNADLE
+750 DKAVDGGHKKNADLE

>member
-52 IQKYRQAHNDLAA
+52 IQKYRQARNDLAA
-65 LQSGYPNWNTGVV
+65 LQSGYPNWNAGVV
-78 SFRIKYV
+78 NFRIKYV

-92 GDAAPETAA
+92 GDEAPETAA

-110 PAAARREISILK
+110 PAAARREITILK
-122 RKVESLENAI
+122 RKVESLGNAI

-191 KAQADAGKAQADLA
+191 KAQADAEKAQADLA

-220 AVEEAKTAKAKA
+220 AVEEAKTAKPKA

-303 KASGDVAALKS
+303 KASGNVAALKS

-326 KKGSREKDL
+326 KKGNREKD
-335 QAQVGSLQKELS
+335 
-347 GNQKDLEKASGD
+347 
-359 VAALK
+359 
-364 SDKISLESEL
+364 
-374 KSFKKGSREKDLEAQ
+374 
-389 VGSLQKELSGNQKD
+389 
-403 LEEAS
+403 
-408 GDVAALKSD
+408 
-417 KISLEEE
+417 
-424 LKSFKKGNREKE
+424 

-450 SNSKLKETAS
+450 SNSELKETAS

-481 GSREKEFR
+481 GSRVKEFS

-530 AQAAELQNRIDT
+530 AQVAELQNRIDT

-557 TDEEKK
+557 TDEERK

-650 KNDDEDTFSLSL
+650 KNDDEDAFSLSL

-710 ETALRKAVQIKPGY
+710 ETALRKALQIKPGY

>member
-1 MKRFS
+1 
-6 SITTLVLS
+6 
-14 LGLLFTAQAAG
+14 
-25 PDDSFI
+25 
-31 QAYTLIAQAD
+31 
-41 NLSRLGQKNSA
+41 
-52 IQKYRQAHNDLAA
+52 
-65 LQSGYPNWNTGVV
+65 
-78 SFRIKYV
+78 V

-92 GDAAPETAA
+92 GDEAPETAA

-158 EANLSGLRQENAN
+158 EANLSELRQENAN
-171 LKSAIDKATTRL
+171 LKSAIDKATARL
-183 KGANTGLA
+183 KDSNTGLA
-191 KAQADAGKAQADLA
+191 KAKADAEKAQADLA

-215 EALAQ
+215 EALDQ

-242 KLADKQ
+242 ELADKQ
-248 ENLAKTEK
+248 ENLAKAEK

-283 LQAQVG
+283 LQAQVE

-303 KASGDVAALKS
+303 KASG
-314 DKISLESELKSF
+314 
-326 KKGSREKDL
+326 
-335 QAQVGSLQKELS
+335 
-347 GNQKDLEKASGD
+347 N
-359 VAALK
+359 
-364 SDKISLESEL
+364 
-374 KSFKKGSREKDLEAQ
+374 
-389 VGSLQKELSGNQKD
+389 
-403 LEEAS
+403 
-408 GDVAALKSD
+408 VAALKSD

-424 LKSFKKGNREKE
+424 LKLFKKGNREKE

-443 LEKQLAN
+443 LKKQLTN

-481 GSREKEFR
+481 GSREKEFT

-519 FNWQKSDRAEK
+519 FNLQKSDRAEK

-588 GADDFKAGQAALI
+588 AADDFKAGQAALI

-650 KNDDEDTFSLSL
+650 KNDDADTFSLSL

>member
-14 LGLLFTAQAAG
+14 LGLLFSAQAAG

-65 LQSGYPNWNTGVV
+65 LQSGYPNWNAGVV

-101 PSAKPAVLD
+101 PSANPVVLD

-183 KGANTGLA
+183 MGANTGLA
-191 KAQADAGKAQADLA
+191 KAQADAEKAQADLA

-314 DKISLESELKSF
+314 DKISLE
-326 KKGSREKDL
+326 
-335 QAQVGSLQKELS
+335 
-347 GNQKDLEKASGD
+347 
-359 VAALK
+359 
-364 SDKISLESEL
+364 
-374 KSFKKGSREKDLEAQ
+374 
-389 VGSLQKELSGNQKD
+389 
-403 LEEAS
+403 
-408 GDVAALKSD
+408 
-417 KISLEEE
+417 EE
-424 LKSFKKGNREKE
+424 LKSFKKGNREKK

-474 QLKALQK
+474 QLKAFQK

-650 KNDDEDTFSLSL
+650 KNDDEDAFSLSL

-672 YDEARDYL
+672 YEEARDYL

-765 KILNGGD
+765 KILNGGN

>member
-6 SITTLVLS
+6 SITTFVLS

-31 QAYTLIAQAD
+31 QAYTIIAQGDKLAK
-41 NLSRLGQKNSA
+41 LGQKNSA
-52 IQKYRQAHNDLAA
+52 IKKYRQARNDLAA
-65 LQSGYPNWNTGVV
+65 LQSGYPSWNAGVV

-85 DQKLKAL
+85 DQKLKSL
-92 GDAAPETAA
+92 GDEASETAA
-101 PSAKPAVLD
+101 PSAKPTVLD
-110 PAAARREISILK
+110 PAAARREIAVLK
-122 RKVESLENAI
+122 RKVEQLDNEIN
-132 ILKDAKLKE
+132 LKDAKLKE
-141 ALSAV
+141 AFSAV
-146 PSPEETQQLATL
+146 PSPEETKQLATL

-171 LKSAIDKATTRL
+171 LKSAIDKATDQL
-183 KGANTGLA
+183 KTANTDLA
-191 KAQADAGKAQADLA
+191 KAKADAQKAQTDLA

-220 AVEEAKTAKAKA
+220 AMAEAKTANAKA

-237 KRLEN
+237 KRLE
-242 KLADKQ
+242 KQLADKQ
-248 ENLAKTEK
+248 ENLEQTEK
-256 ELASLATAH
+256 ELASLTTAH

-277 GSREKD
+277 G
-283 LQAQVG
+283 
-289 SLQKELSGNQKDLE
+289 
-303 KASGDVAALKS
+303 
-314 DKISLESELKSF
+314 
-326 KKGSREKDL
+326 
-335 QAQVGSLQKELS
+335 
-347 GNQKDLEKASGD
+347 
-359 VAALK
+359 
-364 SDKISLESEL
+364 
-374 KSFKKGSREKDLEAQ
+374 
-389 VGSLQKELSGNQKD
+389 
-403 LEEAS
+403 
-408 GDVAALKSD
+408 
-417 KISLEEE
+417 
-424 LKSFKKGNREKE
+424 NREQD

-443 LEKQLAN
+443 LEKQLAK
-450 SNSKLKETAS
+450 SNSKLEEAS
-460 NLASAENS
+460 SSLASAENS

-481 GSREKEFR
+481 GTHEKEFR

-512 RKGLTGI
+512 RKGLSGI
-519 FNWQKSDRAEK
+519 FSWRKSGRAEE
-530 AQAAELQNRIDT
+530 AQVAELQNRIDT

-563 LFAEPNT
+563 LFAEPGT
-570 GDQPVNTLQAKV
+570 GDQPANTLQAKV

-588 GADDFKAGQAALI
+588 GADDFKAGQAALV
-601 EAKFGEAEQKFL
+601 EAKYGEAEQKFL

-650 KNDDEDTFSLSL
+650 KNEDEDAFSLSL

-672 YDEARDYL
+672 FDEARDYL
-680 AKAVK
+680 VKAVK
-685 LNPEDSRAQH
+685 LNPEDANAQH

-710 ETALRKAVQIKPGY
+710 ETALRKALQIKPGHA
-724 SEAHHN
+724 EAHHN
-730 LAVVYATQNPP
+730 LAVVYATQKPP

-750 DKAVAGGHKKNADLE
+750 DKAVAGGHEKNADLE
-765 KILNGGD
+765 KILSAEK

>member
-6 SITTLVLS
+6 SITTFVLS

-31 QAYTLIAQAD
+31 QAYTIIAQGDKLAK
-41 NLSRLGQKNSA
+41 LGQKNSA
-52 IQKYRQAHNDLAA
+52 IQKYRQARNALAA
-65 LQSGYPNWNTGVV
+65 LQSGYPSWNAGVV

-85 DQKLKAL
+85 DQKLKSL
-92 GDAAPETAA
+92 GDEASETAA
-101 PSAKPAVLD
+101 PSAKPTVLD
-110 PAAARREISILK
+110 PAAARREIAVLK
-122 RKVESLENAI
+122 RKVEQLDNEI

-146 PSPEETQQLATL
+146 PSPEETKQLATL

-171 LKSAIDKATTRL
+171 LKSAIDKATDQL
-183 KGANTGLA
+183 KNANTDLA
-191 KAQADAGKAQADLA
+191 KAKADAEKAQTDLA

-220 AVEEAKTAKAKA
+220 AVEEAKTANAKA

-237 KRLEN
+237 KRLE
-242 KLADKQ
+242 KQLADKQ
-248 ENLAKTEK
+248 ENLEQTEK
-256 ELASLATAH
+256 ELASLTTAH

-277 GSREKD
+277 G
-283 LQAQVG
+283 
-289 SLQKELSGNQKDLE
+289 
-303 KASGDVAALKS
+303 
-314 DKISLESELKSF
+314 
-326 KKGSREKDL
+326 
-335 QAQVGSLQKELS
+335 
-347 GNQKDLEKASGD
+347 
-359 VAALK
+359 
-364 SDKISLESEL
+364 
-374 KSFKKGSREKDLEAQ
+374 
-389 VGSLQKELSGNQKD
+389 
-403 LEEAS
+403 
-408 GDVAALKSD
+408 
-417 KISLEEE
+417 
-424 LKSFKKGNREKE
+424 NREQD

-443 LEKQLAN
+443 LEKQLAK
-450 SNSKLKETAS
+450 SNSKLEEAS
-460 NLASAENS
+460 SSLASAENS

-481 GSREKEFR
+481 GTHEKEFR

-512 RKGLTGI
+512 RKGLSGI
-519 FNWQKSDRAEK
+519 FSWRKSGRAEE
-530 AQAAELQNRIDT
+530 AQVAELQNRIDT
-542 LRSRLEILEAEKIPY
+542 LRSRLEILEGEKIPY

-563 LFAEPNT
+563 LFAEPGT
-570 GDQPVNTLQAKV
+570 GDQPANTLQAKV

-588 GADDFKAGQAALI
+588 GADDFKAGQAALV
-601 EAKFGEAEQKFL
+601 EAKYGEAEQKFL

-650 KNDDEDTFSLSL
+650 KNDDEDAFSLSL

-672 YDEARDYL
+672 FDEARDYL

-685 LNPEDSRAQH
+685 LNPEDANAQH

-710 ETALRKAVQIKPGY
+710 ETALRKALQIKPGHA
-724 SEAHHN
+724 EAHHN
-730 LAVVYATQNPP
+730 LAVVYATQKPP

-750 DKAVAGGHKKNADLE
+750 DKAVAGGHEKNADLE
-765 KILNGGD
+765 KILSAEK

>member
-65 LQSGYPNWNTGVV
+65 LQSGYPNWNAGVV

-92 GDAAPETAA
+92 GDEAPETAA

-158 EANLSGLRQENAN
+158 EANLSELRQENAN
-171 LKSAIDKATTRL
+171 LKSAIDKATARL
-183 KGANTGLA
+183 KDSNTGLA
-191 KAQADAGKAQADLA
+191 KAKADAEKAQADLA
-205 KAQAETEKTN
+205 KVQAETEKTN
-215 EALAQ
+215 EALDQ

-242 KLADKQ
+242 ELADKQ
-248 ENLAKTEK
+248 ENLAKAEK

-289 SLQKELSGNQKDLE
+289 SLQKELSGIQKDLE

-335 QAQVGSLQKELS
+335 QAQVESLQKELS
-347 GNQKDLEKASGD
+347 GNQKDLEKASG
-359 VAALK
+359 
-364 SDKISLESEL
+364 
-374 KSFKKGSREKDLEAQ
+374 
-389 VGSLQKELSGNQKD
+389 N
-403 LEEAS
+403 
-408 GDVAALKSD
+408 VAALKSD

-424 LKSFKKGNREKE
+424 LKLFKKGNREKE

-443 LEKQLAN
+443 LKKQLTN

-481 GSREKEFR
+481 GSREKEFT

-519 FNWQKSDRAEK
+519 FNLQKSDRAEK

-542 LRSRLEILEAEKIPY
+542 LRSRLEILEAEKIPD

-588 GADDFKAGQAALI
+588 AADDFKAGQAALI

-650 KNDDEDTFSLSL
+650 KNDDADTFSLSL